1 MKNLLVAGSVNS
13 TVTDITKLTKGS
25 LAIVSSNGSLLKG
38 VPTYSTTNKRWEA
51 TLVGAS
57 AATEVPSTY
66 KYVVGLANGKRIEG
80 CTIDASS
87 KTVTKQVYNP
97 GAIKKVTVQTVN
109 IDLSNIGEAT
119 LHIHTQAKN
128 SLSGQDFQEFVAT
141 VPIYSTTQDEA
152 SIKNALLAKAKE
164 VIVDINKY
172 FGVDV
177 LAITKS
183 DADEGEATALETAC
197 FRAKSTDFNFNVSFG
212 GAVRGTVSVSNT
224 LSFGTQAEVIKLE
237 KEMAIVT
244 FGYNPNFE
252 AGDHAYGD
260 VFLASDYGADGYDIH
275 VISSVVPATDQM
287 PLNAGGAKV
296 EQRIALPT
304 GTAFTA

>member
-13 TVTDITKLTKGS
+13 TTTDITKLDKGS

-38 VPTYSTTNKRWEA
+38 APTYNTTNKRWEA
-51 TLVGAS
+51 TLAGAS
-57 AATEVPSTY
+57 TPTEVPSTY
-66 KYVVGLANGKRIEG
+66 KYVVGLDNGKRIEG

-87 KTVTKQVYNP
+87 KTVTKQVYSA
-97 GAIKKVTVQTVN
+97 GAVKKVTVQTVN
-109 IDLSNIGEAT
+109 IDLPNVGEAT
-119 LHIHTQAKN
+119 LHIHTQPKN

-152 SIKNALLAKAKE
+152 SVKTALLAKVKD
-164 VIVDINKY
+164 VIDDINKY

-177 LAITKS
+177 LTITKS
-183 DADEGEATALETAC
+183 ATSTDAATVLETAC
-197 FRAKSTDFNFNVSFG
+197 FQAKSTDFNFNISFG
-212 GAVRGTVSVSNT
+212 GAARGTVSVSDT

-252 AGDHAYGD
+252 AGDHAYGE
-260 VFLASDYGADGYDIH
+260 VFLASDYGENGYDIH

-296 EQRIALPT
+296 EQWIALPT